1 MQFQK
6 RQANVR
12 VQLLKRCGSTSHAS
26 YFNFS
31 TVDQS
36 RHAIYQEHRSTDRA
50 NIIIIIAPGGVIH
63 MLHYR
68 THFSHCAFPQ
78 CFSFN
83 TQNVHVYAYTPS
95 VQVKSALFVW
105 RLAAWHHM
113 GQCCWKFWSTTFNW
127 KLKYD
132 VWKVEVR
139 LLKSPTLACLFWNS
153 IRVKNICTTT
163 FWLITEPRMDGTAR
177 PRRVPTTFQ
186 NAEGLENPSLELRRH
201 QEVHDFDPRTR
212 LETLAVCSLTKV
224 KGHDFATPLVPS
236 ISVASTYGLRR
247 IDEIQACVKVSQ
259 TPGLLTFN
267 FLQ

>member
-1 MQFQK
+1 
-6 RQANVR
+6 
-12 VQLLKRCGSTSHAS
+12 
-26 YFNFS
+26 
-31 TVDQS
+31 
-36 RHAIYQEHRSTDRA
+36 
-50 NIIIIIAPGGVIH
+50 
-63 MLHYR
+63 
-68 THFSHCAFPQ
+68 
-78 CFSFN
+78 
-83 TQNVHVYAYTPS
+83 
-95 VQVKSALFVW
+95 
-105 RLAAWHHM
+105 M
-113 GQCCWKFWSTTFNW
+113 GQCCWKFWSTTFNL

-132 VWKVEVR
+132 VWKVEPR
-139 LLKSPTLACLFWNS
+139 RLKSWITTVKKSWSSTSACLFWNS
-153 IRVKNICTTT
+153 ILSWFVSIRVKHICTTT